1 MSKKKKKQKVILP
14 YTHNEQGV
22 LVKRCC
28 ASCTHKDLTQMR
40 STRRCKIRNC
50 DVKSCNVCSLWQM
63 SKQVRV
69 AGQGL
74 GMIKRK
80 EYLMYLMEMRMEEQR
95 QRDDGIKV
103 RERKTET
110 IRKIFEK
117 DSKSSI
123 YIIH

>member
-1 MSKKKKKQKVILP
+1 
-14 YTHNEQGV
+14 
-22 LVKRCC
+22 
-28 ASCTHKDLTQMR
+28 
-40 STRRCKIRNC
+40 
-50 DVKSCNVCSLWQM
+50 M

-117 DSKSSI
+117 DSNTSI
-123 YIIH
+123 YVKI